1 MDEVQT
7 TWAIAGSAAL
17 FGLCL
22 WRERQP
28 HVIGKPRLFPY
39 IPVMLVLVI
48 VLFGL
53 LAHAVT
59 LLTGKP
65 LTPRGLGG

>member
-7 TWAIAGSAAL
+7 IVAITASVAL

-39 IPVMLVLVI
+39 IPVMLLLVI
-48 VLFGL
+48 LLFGL
-53 LAHAVT
+53 LAHAVS

-65 LTPRGLGG
+65 VVPRGLGG